1 MLKQAFIFIT
11 SLAMFIITVD
21 VFELLV
27 PMVLGIDAASP
38 EVMRDPSLIK
48 SFIERQPVS
57 YSIGILL
64 SHAVGALIG
73 GSVLGFGGL
82 PKWSA
87 FVIAGLLCLIGNEL
101 LLPGHP
107 AWFWILDLIVTVP
120 SVLLGYEWVSQS
132 RKMVAAKMADPKKR

>member
-1 MLKQAFIFIT
+1 
-11 SLAMFIITVD
+11 MFIIAVD

-27 PMVLGIDAASP
+27 PMVLGIDSVSE
-38 EVMRDPSLIK
+38 EVRNDPALIK
-48 SFIERQPVS
+48 SFIERQPVA

-73 GSVLGFGGL
+73 GAVLGFGGL

-87 FVIAGLLCLIGNEL
+87 FVIACLLCIIGNL
-101 LLPGHP
+101 MLLPGHP
-107 AWFWILDLIVTVP
+107 AWFWVVDFIAIVP

-132 RKMVAAKMADPKKR
+132 RKMVAEKMAKPKKR